1 MRKRQATSS
10 FAVPFLVLLAACGGS
25 TTSGAVIPEGGLVF
39 PDCQD
44 GQLLGVDANR
54 GYVCVSV
61 SGSTAT
67 APVCTSTQALTVEG
81 GALKCVEKGTG
92 STTTELSTQ
101 ITALEKKYTDLNTK
115 VNDLKAPSSTGSLF
129 VGLTDVKYAGK
140 IIGPTTQAVGI
151 NGAVEACVGKFGK
164 GAHMCTPFEL
174 YGSAAARHPAFTKDT
189 TMPQAWVYMIG
200 WNRNL
205 GIGGV
210 PSAQAEDD
218 FAGMGENCGSFT
230 QGDSTKGWVGTV
242 AAWSD
247 SSSTRSPSGTKTF
260 TFTINAQ
267 TTCDKTFPIACCR

>member
-115 VNDLKAPSSTGSLF
+115 VNDLDRKS
-129 VGLTDVKYAGK
+129 VV
-140 IIGPTTQAVGI
+140 
-151 NGAVEACVGKFGK
+151 
-164 GAHMCTPFEL
+164 
-174 YGSAAARHPAFTKDT
+174 
-189 TMPQAWVYMIG
+189 
-200 WNRNL
+200 
-205 GIGGV
+205 
-210 PSAQAEDD
+210 
-218 FAGMGENCGSFT
+218 
-230 QGDSTKGWVGTV
+230 
-242 AAWSD
+242 
-247 SSSTRSPSGTKTF
+247 
-260 TFTINAQ
+260 
-267 TTCDKTFPIACCR
+267 